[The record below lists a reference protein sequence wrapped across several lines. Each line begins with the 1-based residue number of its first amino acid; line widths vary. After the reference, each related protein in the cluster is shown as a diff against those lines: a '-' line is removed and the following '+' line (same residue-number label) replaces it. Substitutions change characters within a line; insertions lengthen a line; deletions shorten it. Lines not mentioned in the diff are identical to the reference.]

1 MSERVEISGLQIS
14 KSIYNLVT
22 KDIIPGTNLSESD
35 FWHSFAK
42 IIKKF
47 SPINEALLV
56 ERENMQQEIDNW
68 HKKNIK
74 NDFSFSDYKKFL
86 QKINYLVPVG
96 SDFTINTSNVDHEIT
111 SQAGPQLVVP
121 VMNARF
127 ALNAANAR
135 WGSLYDSL
143 YGTDVIPNDGKIK
156 KTKQYNPARGEK
168 VISYGKSF
176 LDNSA
181 PLVKGSHASVV
192 RYFIQDETLKMQLEN
207 NSITKLLT

>member
-22 KDIIPGTNLSESD
+22 KDIIPGTSLSESD

-42 IIKKF
+42 IIEKF

-96 SDFTINTSNVDHEIT
+96 SDFSINTSNVDHEIT

-156 KTKQYNPARGEK
+156 KLKN
-168 VISYGKSF
+168 II
-176 LDNSA
+176 L
-181 PLVKGSHASVV
+181 LVVK
-192 RYFIQDETLKMQLEN
+192 K
-207 NSITKLLT
+207 